1 MSTTISESICHQLV
15 DDIITGKIPPGQK
28 LEEQSIAERFDVS
41 RTPVRD
47 AFRQLVSTGLA
58 NSRPHRG
65 VTVANLRVDQIGD
78 MYEGLGELEALCC
91 RYSSLRMSVLERKK
105 LEKIHEDSRP
115 SKKSK
120 NLEQYSEHNERFHQ
134 AIYKGSHNGTLA
146 DMAMNLRRK
155 LAPFRRPVFFH
166 GAERIGNSF
175 DEHQTIVDAILAS
188 DPETAFQAMQS
199 HVANSS
205 MNVISYVEESASPT

>member
-1 MSTTISESICHQLV
+1 MSESICHQLV

-28 LEEQSIAERFDVS
+28 LEEQAIAQRFDVS

-58 NSRPHRG
+58 SSRPHRG

-78 MYEGLGELEALCC
+78 MYEGLGELEALCS
-91 RYSSLRMSVLERKK
+91 RYSALRMSVLERKR

-115 SKKSK
+115 SKMSDS
-120 NLEQYSEHNERFHQ
+120 LEQYSEHNERFHQ
-134 AIYKGSHNGTLA
+134 TIYAGSHNETLFEL
-146 DMAMNLRRK
+146 AMTLRRK

-166 GAERIGNSF
+166 GAERIGKSF
-175 DEHQTIVDAILAS
+175 EEHQTIVDAILAS
-188 DPETAFQAMQS
+188 DSDAAFQAMRS

-205 MNVISYVEESASPT
+205 LNVISYVEESARSS